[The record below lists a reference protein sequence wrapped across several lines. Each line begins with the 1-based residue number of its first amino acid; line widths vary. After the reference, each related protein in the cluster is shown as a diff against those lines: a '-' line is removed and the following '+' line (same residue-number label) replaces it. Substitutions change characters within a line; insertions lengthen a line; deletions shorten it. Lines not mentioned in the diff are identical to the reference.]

1 MRNHHPTCSHSS
13 FNKLSNKVS
22 ICNECSVLSLSSSRN
37 ERLLF
42 TKPTI
47 FNKKYEENPIK
58 VLDTIYNT
66 IDNSEKE
73 FSELYRSYRPKLL
86 SYIKKQCISYKL
98 STKTYYLAIIYLD
111 ILSQKI
117 NNNNIYLLEIYATC
131 CFILAMKFIEVDP
144 PCPDYTSFRGIE
156 EKSAISSKDLY
167 KYEIIIVKQLNYNLD
182 IVTAYD
188 ILGILFMCGI
198 ISEEEA
204 EGKPKEF
211 VRNVYNYTKKIVDR
225 AIDNDEI
232 CELYN
237 SIQIAFSAV
246 YIARRVYGLD
256 IKYRKYFKVIF
267 GVEFSYY
274 AQCVR
279 DISTLDHKTKASSN
293 TEVSLSN
300 KINSIRTMRR
310 NIVLVDEPE
319 EKVNQTYAKSPL
331 LNNIWK
337 PLVLPYI
344 KSNRKENEPIPTEPN
359 RRMYHKSSNSLNSI
373 ANELKSSLTNKL
385 KLSKFI
391 MMKPRGEARSSTNLR
406 EVLREKDY
414 KSSMFKLPKI

>member
-13 FNKLSNKVS
+13 FIKLTSKVS
-22 ICNECSVLSLSSSRN
+22 ICKDCSVLSFSSSKN
-37 ERLLF
+37 ECLLF
-42 TKPTI
+42 TKPPI
-47 FNKKYEENPIK
+47 FNKKYEENPLKIF
-58 VLDTIYNT
+58 DTIYNT
-66 IDNSEKE
+66 IDTSEKE

-98 STKTYYLAIIYLD
+98 STKTYYLSIIYLD

-131 CFILAMKFIEVDP
+131 CFILAMKFIEIDP
-144 PCPDYTSFRGIE
+144 PCPDYTSFKGIE
-156 EKSAISSKDLY
+156 DKNTISSRDLF
-167 KYEIIIVKQLNYNLD
+167 KYEIIIVKQLDYHLD

-188 ILGILFMCGI
+188 VLGILFMCGI
-198 ISEEEA
+198 ISEEEE

-211 VRNVYNYTKKIVDR
+211 VRNVYNYSKKIVDR
-225 AIDNDEI
+225 AIENDEI
-232 CELYN
+232 SELYN

-256 IKYRKYFKVIF
+256 IKYRKYLKYIF

-274 AQCVR
+274 AQSVR
-279 DISTLDHKTKASSN
+279 DISSLDHKTKASSN

-300 KINSIRTMRR
+300 KIKSIRTMR
-310 NIVLVDEPE
+310 NTVFVDEPD
-319 EKVNQTYAKSPL
+319 EKVNQSYKSPL

-344 KSNRKENEPIPTEPN
+344 KANRKNNEPLQTEPN
-359 RRMYHKSSNSLNSI
+359 RIIFHKPSNSSNEI
-373 ANELKSSLTNKL
+373 THCLKQSLTNKL

-391 MMKPRGEARSSTNLR
+391 TTKPRGEAKSSTNLR
-406 EVLREKDY
+406 NVLREKDY
-414 KSSMFKLPKI
+414 KMSMFKLPKI

>member
-13 FNKLSNKVS
+13 FIKLTSKVS
-22 ICNECSVLSLSSSRN
+22 ICKDCSVLSFSSSKN
-37 ERLLF
+37 ECLLF
-42 TKPTI
+42 TKPPI
-47 FNKKYEENPIK
+47 FNKKYEENPLKIF
-58 VLDTIYNT
+58 DTIYNT
-66 IDNSEKE
+66 IDTSEKE

-98 STKTYYLAIIYLD
+98 STKTYYLSIIYLD

-131 CFILAMKFIEVDP
+131 CFILAMKFIEIDP
-144 PCPDYTSFRGIE
+144 PCPDYTSFKGIE
-156 EKSAISSKDLY
+156 DKNTISSRDLF
-167 KYEIIIVKQLNYNLD
+167 KYEIIIVKQLDYHLD

-188 ILGILFMCGI
+188 VLGILFMCGI
-198 ISEEEA
+198 ISEEEE

-211 VRNVYNYTKKIVDR
+211 VRNVYNYAKKIVDR
-225 AIDNDEI
+225 AIDSDEI
-232 CELYN
+232 SELYN

-256 IKYRKYFKVIF
+256 IKYRKYLKYIF

-274 AQCVR
+274 AQSVR
-279 DISTLDHKTKASSN
+279 DISSLDHKTKASSN

-300 KINSIRTMRR
+300 KIKSIRTMR
-310 NIVLVDEPE
+310 NTVFVDEPD
-319 EKVNQTYAKSPL
+319 EKVNQSYKSPL

-344 KSNRKENEPIPTEPN
+344 KANRKNNEPLQTEPN
-359 RRMYHKSSNSLNSI
+359 RIKFHKPSNSSNEI
-373 ANELKSSLTNKL
+373 THCLKQSLTNKL

-391 MMKPRGEARSSTNLR
+391 TTKPRGEARSSTNLR
-406 EVLREKDY
+406 NVLREKDY
-414 KSSMFKLPKI
+414 KMSMFKLPKI

>member
-13 FNKLSNKVS
+13 FIKLTSKVS
-22 ICNECSVLSLSSSRN
+22 ICKDCSVLSFSSSKN
-37 ERLLF
+37 ECLLF
-42 TKPTI
+42 TKPPI
-47 FNKKYEENPIK
+47 FNKKYEENPLKIF
-58 VLDTIYNT
+58 DTIYNT
-66 IDNSEKE
+66 IDTSEKE

-98 STKTYYLAIIYLD
+98 STKTYYLSIIYLD

-131 CFILAMKFIEVDP
+131 CFILAMKFIEIDP
-144 PCPDYTSFRGIE
+144 PCPDYTSFKGIE
-156 EKSAISSKDLY
+156 DKNTISSRDLF
-167 KYEIIIVKQLNYNLD
+167 KYEIIIVKQLDYHLD

-188 ILGILFMCGI
+188 VLGILFMCGI
-198 ISEEEA
+198 ISEEEE

-211 VRNVYNYTKKIVDR
+211 VRNVYNYSKKIVDR
-225 AIDNDEI
+225 AIENDEI
-232 CELYN
+232 SEHYN

-256 IKYRKYFKVIF
+256 IKYRKYLKYIF

-274 AQCVR
+274 AQSVR
-279 DISTLDHKTKASSN
+279 DISSLDHKTKASSN

-300 KINSIRTMRR
+300 KIKSIRTMR
-310 NIVLVDEPE
+310 NTVFVDEPD
-319 EKVNQTYAKSPL
+319 EKVNQSYKSPL

-344 KSNRKENEPIPTEPN
+344 KANRKNNEPLQTEPN
-359 RRMYHKSSNSLNSI
+359 RIIFHKPSNSSNEI
-373 ANELKSSLTNKL
+373 THCLKQSLTNKL

-391 MMKPRGEARSSTNLR
+391 TTKPRGEAKSSTNLR
-406 EVLREKDY
+406 NVLREKDY
-414 KSSMFKLPKI
+414 KMSMFKLPKI